1 MTRPYLTFLCLL
13 LVVGTGISAQDSGS
27 QEPIGDESL
36 NSRDETLY
44 TFPESSP
51 ESQDDQELTS
61 DPGPLISTWDFLR
74 MILILAIVIG
84 LIYGL
89 FFVLKKTTLKRVV
102 ENDLIRVLGSRSLAS
117 NKSLHLVEVGNSIFL
132 VGSADGGISMIS
144 EIKDSESLDR
154 IHLQASELRTSEKR
168 SFRDVLYEI
177 FKPQES
183 AGSGQSFDFVKD
195 QKERIRKLR

>member
-1 MTRPYLTFLCLL
+1 MRRPYLTFLCLL
-13 LVVGTGISAQDSGS
+13 LVVATGISAQDSGS
-27 QEPIGDESL
+27 EEPIGDES
-36 NSRDETLY
+36 LY

-51 ESQDDQELTS
+51 ESQDELELTG
-61 DPGPLISTWDFLR
+61 DPGPLVSTWDFLR
-74 MILILAIVIG
+74 MILILGIVIG

-89 FFVLKKTTLKRVV
+89 FFILKKTTSKRVV
-102 ENDLIRVLGSRSLAS
+102 ENDLIRVLGSRSLS
-117 NKSLHLVEVGNSIFL
+117 NSKSLHLVEVGNSVFL
-132 VGSADGGISMIS
+132 VGSADGGISIIS

-183 AGSGQSFDFVKD
+183 AVSGQSFDFVKD